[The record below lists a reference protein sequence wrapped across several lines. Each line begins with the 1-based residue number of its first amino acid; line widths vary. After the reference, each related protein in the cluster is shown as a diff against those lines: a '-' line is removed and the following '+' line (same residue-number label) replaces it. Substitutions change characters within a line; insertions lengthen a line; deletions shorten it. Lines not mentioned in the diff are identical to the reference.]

1 MKKDPLVFIE
11 HILESIDSIKEYVHE
26 VSKAGFLSSKEK
38 QDAVLRRIEIIGEA
52 VKNIPEDVKDKHP
65 EIPWKTI
72 AGMRDIVVHNYF
84 GVDLD
89 LTWKIATTEIEELR
103 NSILKLKKTLRK

>member
-11 HILESIDSIKEYVHE
+11 HILESIDSIKEYVHG
-26 VSKAGFLSSKEK
+26 VSKADFLSSKEK

-103 NSILKLKKTLRK
+103 NSIIKLKKN

>member
-1 MKKDPLVFIE
+1 MNKDPLVFIE
-11 HILESIDSIKEYVHE
+11 HILDSINAINEYT
-26 VSKAGFLSSKEK
+26 KGLDKDGFSSSKEK

-52 VKNIPEDVKDKHP
+52 VKNLPTEVKEQNPD
-65 EIPWKTI
+65 IPWKQI

-89 LTWKIATTEIEELR
+89 LTWKIVTKDLEELETKI
-103 NSILKLKKTLRK
+103 SAIKDTL